1 MWLNFEP
8 YSQKSTPNGE
18 LFARIQPSH
27 NLRIY
32 MKPKIFGGVG
42 NFCSCATGNG
52 AAKKIKLA
60 GDVAFANSLKS
71 WHLSSLPIS
80 SGYHAYEWRSKHE
93 PADIGEPA
101 HLTALPQ

>member
-1 MWLNFEP
+1 M
-8 YSQKSTPNGE
+8 SNGE
-18 LFARIQPSH
+18 AELLVTNAPQFTAYLQTNRVKLIE
-27 NLRIY
+27 
-32 MKPKIFGGVG
+32 
-42 NFCSCATGNG
+42 
-52 AAKKIKLA
+52 KIKLA